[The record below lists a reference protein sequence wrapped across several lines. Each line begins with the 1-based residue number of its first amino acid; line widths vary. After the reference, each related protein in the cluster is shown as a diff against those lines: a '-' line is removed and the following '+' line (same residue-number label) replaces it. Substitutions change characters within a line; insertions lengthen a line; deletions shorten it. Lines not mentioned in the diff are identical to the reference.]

1 MSNKKKPFKET
12 KLGKFLNNK
21 GSKLVDIVGD
31 ILPDR
36 GVLGVVKGLIDKDD
50 ALPQH
55 DKDMALELL
64 KMDMA
69 ESEAVTK
76 RWVADAASSKLAA
89 NVRPLTLIFFSVA
102 YVIGWFCN
110 YELTAI
116 TGLLQLIFGAYFGS
130 RGFEKV
136 MGNNRHK

>member
-1 MSNKKKPFKET
+1 MSDKKKPFKET
-12 KLGKFLNNK
+12 KLGKFLTNK
-21 GSKLVDIVGD
+21 GSKLVDVVGD
-31 ILPDR
+31 ILPDS

-50 ALPQH
+50 SLPQH

>member
-1 MSNKKKPFKET
+1 M
-12 KLGKFLNNK
+12 
-21 GSKLVDIVGD
+21 
-31 ILPDR
+31 
-36 GVLGVVKGLIDKDD
+36 
-50 ALPQH
+50 
-55 DKDMALELL
+55 ELL

-69 ESEAVTK
+69 EMDAVTK

-89 NVRPLTLIFFSVA
+89 NVRPLTLVFFSVA
-102 YVIGWFCN
+102 YVVGWFLN

-130 RGFEKV
+130 RGFEKI

>member
-1 MSNKKKPFKET
+1 MPDKKKFKET
-12 KLGKFLNNK
+12 KLGKFLSSK
-21 GSKLVDIVGD
+21 GSVLVDVIGD
-31 ILPDR
+31 VLPDR
-36 GVLGVVKGLIDKDD
+36 GVLGVVKGLIDKDND
-50 ALPQH
+50 LPTA

-69 ESEAVTK
+69 EMDAVTK

-89 NVRPLTLIFFSVA
+89 NVRPLTLVFFSIA
-102 YVIGWFCN
+102 YVVGWFMH